1 MSFAV
6 VRSTRVRAEFL
17 RWRIG
22 AFLLGAILG
31 LTGIF
36 LDLSWLVTVA
46 LVVLLGGVLLRMIP
60 SNDTWE
66 ERPADQSD

>member
-6 VRSTRVRAEFL
+6 LRLTGVRAEFL

-46 LVVLLGGVLLRMIP
+46 LVVLLGGVLLRRIP

-66 ERPADQSD
+66 EEPPDR

>member
-1 MSFAV
+1 MLRLTG
-6 VRSTRVRAEFL
+6 VRTEFL
-17 RWRIG
+17 RWKIG

-31 LTGIF
+31 LTAIF

-46 LVVLLGGVLLRMIP
+46 LVVLIGGVLLRRIP

-66 ERPADQSD
+66 EEPPDRSN